1 MRGVIILSVI
11 MSPRMGLRA
20 GRLLLVERG
29 GSSAGAVL
37 LDDAVHA
44 GPMCDVCHGVG
55 AEVPD
60 AAVA

>member
-1 MRGVIILSVI
+1 
-11 MSPRMGLRA
+11 MGLRA
-20 GRLLLVERG
+20 GWLLLAERG

-44 GPMCDVCHGVG
+44 GPMRDVCHGVG